1 MEELRTH
8 LCYSTA
14 IHHIDLRSAS
24 FEKTLNRF
32 LASTGYGA
40 AAEALGFV
48 LLAVGAAFAG
58 RDLLAGIIEL
68 IQFFTTVDDAKSEE
82 DLKACGK
89 LFGDAV
95 AKIGV
100 DGLFFALSM
109 FGLKKASARLTTRTV
124 VNNGL
129 NSRKWKGKII
139 KERRLKL
146 DDKGK
151 RLVIKKT
158 KVGKTGEGIPLEKVK
173 TKVLEQI
180 YYNENGAYG
189 YLPKDGAAYDSPKY
203 DFTNVE
209 WAKEQRLIRS
219 EYLKASDELELVI
232 NKMTNEG
239 KSKQE
244 IAKYVVKVRNQQKVN
259 FRARMKPD
267 EVIELESRNMKKY
280 GNPVGPD
287 EKWLF
292 EYNMKKTAMEGKVVA
307 PDVIWDMVIEES
319 IRKDDVINTLLGLI
333 Y

>member
-1 MEELRTH
+1 M
-8 LCYSTA
+8 
-14 IHHIDLRSAS
+14 
-24 FEKTLNRF
+24 
-32 LASTGYGA
+32 
-40 AAEALGFV
+40 
-48 LLAVGAAFAG
+48 GAAFAG

-100 DGLFFALSM
+100 DGLFFVLSM

-139 KERRLKL
+139 KERKLKL

-151 RLVIKKT
+151 RLVIKKP
-158 KVGKTGEGIPLEKVK
+158 KVGKTGESIPLEKVK

-180 YYNENGAYG
+180 YYNENGACG

-280 GNPVGPD
+280 GNPVGTD

>member
-1 MEELRTH
+1 M
-8 LCYSTA
+8 
-14 IHHIDLRSAS
+14 
-24 FEKTLNRF
+24 
-32 LASTGYGA
+32 
-40 AAEALGFV
+40 
-48 LLAVGAAFAG
+48 GAAFAG

-109 FGLKKASARLTTRTV
+109 FGLKKDSARLTTRTV

-209 WAKEQRLIRS
+209 WAKEQGLIRS

-232 NKMTNEG
+232 NKMTNGG

-307 PDVIWDMVIEES
+307 HDVIWDMVIEES
-319 IRKDDVINTLLGLI
+319 IREDDVINTLLGLI